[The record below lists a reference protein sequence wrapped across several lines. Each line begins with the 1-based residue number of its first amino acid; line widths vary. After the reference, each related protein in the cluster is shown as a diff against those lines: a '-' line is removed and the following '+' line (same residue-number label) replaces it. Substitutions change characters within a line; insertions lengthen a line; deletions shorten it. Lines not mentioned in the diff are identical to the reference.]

1 VRTLGYRLLLAASS
15 LFVLSGQ
22 LIGVGSGSTAG
33 AATGAP
39 ITIGIACSCT
49 GPLGPGIA
57 VSPPGFEAWAKY
69 ENAHGGLN
77 GHQISV
83 VLKDDAANP
92 GTALT
97 NVEQMVTQ
105 DHISVLLDDSQG
117 DTAFASFVDQHH
129 IPVIGGSSTSDL
141 FLSDPNWFTP
151 GETVDTYF
159 LFYMAAAKKIGLK
172 NVGQFYCAESTVCQ
186 QGVPSFRADAKA
198 YGLTVGYVS
207 SISYSAPNY
216 TAQCLAAKQAGVQV
230 LNVADA
236 AFVAERVGQNCV
248 TQGYNPWYVAGGAA
262 ISGAF
267 PVSPGFQ
274 NHFLGAED
282 DVPYFDTAVPGVK
295 TFVNAMKKY
304 YPATLTNSN
313 YTDGT
318 IQNWITGLVQAQA
331 VKAANAGS
339 SSPITTAE
347 IYKGLYTFHN
357 QTLNG
362 MAPPLTYKKG
372 VPNPVHCWFWIKAQ
386 GSKFTTPYGLK
397 PDCVTPPHS

>member
-1 VRTLGYRLLLAASS
+1 MRTLGYRLLLAASS

-248 TQGYNPWYVAGGAA
+248 TQGYNPWYVAGGAT

-282 DVPYFDTAVPGVK
+282 DIPYFDTAVPGVK

-318 IQNWITGLVQAQA
+318 IQNWITGLVLAQA

-339 SSPITTAE
+339 SGPITTAE